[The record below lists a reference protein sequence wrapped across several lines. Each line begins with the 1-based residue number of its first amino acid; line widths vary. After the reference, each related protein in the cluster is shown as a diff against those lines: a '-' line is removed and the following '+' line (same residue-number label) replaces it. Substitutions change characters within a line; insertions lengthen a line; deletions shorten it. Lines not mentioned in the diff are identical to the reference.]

1 MESLVSKHFWQSRF
15 MLLIDIPKQVP
26 NDLYDINPDLF
37 NITGFFMTPIIRHIP
52 MYYLL
57 TQVLLS
63 SVFVIKSLVLGQCFL
78 WSLFKNT
85 AENC

>member
-1 MESLVSKHFWQSRF
+1 
-15 MLLIDIPKQVP
+15 MLFIDIPKQVP
-26 NDLYDINPDLF
+26 MTSNLSQTNDLFYDINPDLF

-63 SVFVIKSLVLGQCFL
+63 SVFVIKSIVLGQCFL
-78 WSLFKNT
+78 WSLYKDT